1 MLIKI
6 LTLPYCIEKQVMEKV
21 NFKQNFYGRDS
32 EEPALLFYF
41 GAGSR
46 KEKRNKKKVKG
57 KRIEKI
63 TQSYFN
69 RYFEALFKLQ
79 LCLFWLFWSFWL
91 LRCGFIQTSFTKPL
105 SQDPATHFLN
115 SFMTEVPIV

>member
-21 NFKQNFYGRDS
+21 NFKQNFYGRDN
-32 EEPALLFYF
+32 EESALLFYF
-41 GAGSR
+41 VAGSR

-57 KRIEKI
+57 KRTEKI
-63 TQSYFN
+63 TQSYFK

-79 LCLFWLFWSFWL
+79 LCLFWLFWSFWC
-91 LRCGFIQTSFTKPL
+91 LRCGFIQTKSCL
-105 SQDPATHFLN
+105 S
-115 SFMTEVPIV
+115 S